1 MAWNWQTMPAINPI
15 SMKQLLFLAPG
26 LLFCVVIEASPTPAP
41 VSPFA
46 SHAIVA
52 APLQNASMANEI
64 LKYINEYRRKK
75 RLPALA
81 MNAVISA
88 EAQRH
93 SENMAS
99 NRTDFGHSGF
109 KNRMKRI
116 VPQINGNGSMS
127 ENVAYGNMTAKQ
139 VVEEWLESSMHR
151 ENIVGRY
158 NVTGIGIAAD
168 RKGALYFTQIFAAN

>member
-1 MAWNWQTMPAINPI
+1 
-15 SMKQLLFLAPG
+15 
-26 LLFCVVIEASPTPAP
+26 
-41 VSPFA
+41 
-46 SHAIVA
+46 
-52 APLQNASMANEI
+52 MANEI
-64 LKYINEYRRKK
+64 LKYINEYRKKK
-75 RLPALA
+75 RLPALT

-88 EAQRH
+88 EAQKH
-93 SENMAS
+93 SVNMAT

-109 KNRMKRI
+109 KTRMKRI
-116 VPQINGNGSMS
+116 IPQINGNGSMS

-151 ENIVGRY
+151 ENIVGPY